1 MTDRMKCIEHCLK
14 EVDKYKWFLKNHGKD
29 RKYADLIPEWEK
41 YAEMY
46 ESIIAY
52 LREGNV

>member
-1 MTDRMKCIEHCLK
+1 MTDRIKCIEHCLK
-14 EVDKYKWFLKNHGKD
+14 EVDKYKWFLKNHGND

-52 LREGNV
+52 LTEGNI